1 MATAPDQLTAFVRE
15 CLARGVARADI
26 ARELAAAGWADREAT
41 LALDAFAESSLPVP
55 VPRKRVSS
63 SARDAFLQIVAMVAL
78 LNVAFASGSIL
89 FILIERW
96 LPLPIDWH
104 HFDGYWKSG
113 LRWSVAQIL
122 VSLPVLWVVQRTIGR
137 DTARNPVSR
146 LTPVYRFLAYL
157 AVLVMALV
165 MLGDLVYVVYNL
177 LQGDATPR
185 FLLKAVVVL
194 TVAGVVSLW
203 YAGDLRREESLAGS
217 AGRPLPP
224 PPAWRD
230 WLGRAGVATAIACIV
245 MALALLESP
254 LRARLLR
261 LDADR
266 VADLQTISRAIENY
280 HERHG
285 ELPGS
290 LDDLRADPRTFVRD
304 VDDAV
309 TGTSYGYRATGPRTY
324 ELTATFELE
333 SPPLDAPNRGDG
345 SQDGFFTHGP
355 GQRTFT
361 VTVPEKRGS

>member
-1 MATAPDQLTAFVRE
+1 MRELGNIEPAPIFDPARV
-15 CLARGVARADI
+15 LARQGVSLPPGVGMQARVEGTRVRLDLVYDDSWAERVAADPP
-26 ARELAAAGWADREAT
+26 ELTVSRGPGGAAMTLSWERLAPGHFTAG
-41 LALDAFAESSLPVP
+41 LDAFAESSVP

-96 LPLPIDWH
+96 LPLPI
-104 HFDGYWKSG
+104 
-113 LRWSVAQIL
+113 
-122 VSLPVLWVVQRTIGR
+122 
-137 DTARNPVSR
+137 
-146 LTPVYRFLAYL
+146 
-157 AVLVMALV
+157 
-165 MLGDLVYVVYNL
+165 
-177 LQGDATPR
+177 
-185 FLLKAVVVL
+185 
-194 TVAGVVSLW
+194 
-203 YAGDLRREESLAGS
+203 
-217 AGRPLPP
+217 
-224 PPAWRD
+224 D

-324 ELTATFELE
+324 ELTATFDLE

>member
-1 MATAPDQLTAFVRE
+1 
-15 CLARGVARADI
+15 
-26 ARELAAAGWADREAT
+26 
-41 LALDAFAESSLPVP
+41 
-55 VPRKRVSS
+55 
-63 SARDAFLQIVAMVAL
+63 
-78 LNVAFASGSIL
+78 
-89 FILIERW
+89 
-96 LPLPIDWH
+96 
-104 HFDGYWKSG
+104 
-113 LRWSVAQIL
+113 
-122 VSLPVLWVVQRTIGR
+122 
-137 DTARNPVSR
+137 
-146 LTPVYRFLAYL
+146 
-157 AVLVMALV
+157 
-165 MLGDLVYVVYNL
+165 
-177 LQGDATPR
+177 
-185 FLLKAVVVL
+185 
-194 TVAGVVSLW
+194 
-203 YAGDLRREESLAGS
+203 
-217 AGRPLPP
+217 
-224 PPAWRD
+224 
-230 WLGRAGVATAIACIV
+230 

-324 ELTATFELE
+324 ELTATFDLE

>member
-1 MATAPDQLTAFVRE
+1 MASAPDQLISFVRD
-15 CLARGVARADI
+15 CLSRGVARADVT
-26 ARELAAAGWADREAT
+26 RELAAAGWSDREAT
-41 LALDAFAESSLPVP
+41 LALDAFAESALPVP

-78 LNVAFASGSIL
+78 LSVAFASGSIL

-96 LPLPIDWH
+96 LPLPIDRAWN
-104 HFDGYWKSG
+104 DAYWKSG
-113 LRWSVAQIL
+113 LRWSVAQSM
-122 VSLPVLWVVQRTIGR
+122 VSLPLLWFLQRTIGR

-165 MLGDLVYVVYNL
+165 MLGDLVYVVFNL

-185 FLLKAVVVL
+185 FLLKSVVVL
-194 TVAGVVSLW
+194 AVAGIVFLW
-203 YAGDLRREESLAGS
+203 YAGDLRREESLVGS
-217 AGRPLPP
+217 AGRLLPP
-224 PPAWRD
+224 PPAWRG
-230 WLGRAGVATAIACIV
+230 WLGRSGVAAALACIAA
-245 MALALLESP
+245 ALALLESP

-290 LDDLRADPRTFVRD
+290 LDDLRDDPRTFVRD

-309 TGTSYGYRATGPRTY
+309 TGTT
-324 ELTATFELE
+324 
-333 SPPLDAPNRGDG
+333 
-345 SQDGFFTHGP
+345 
-355 GQRTFT
+355 
-361 VTVPEKRGS
+361 